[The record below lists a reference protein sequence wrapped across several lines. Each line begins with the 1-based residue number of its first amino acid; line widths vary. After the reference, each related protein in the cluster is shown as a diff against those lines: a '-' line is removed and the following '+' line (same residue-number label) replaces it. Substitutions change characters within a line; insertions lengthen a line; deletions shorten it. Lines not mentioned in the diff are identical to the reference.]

1 MKSNGSW
8 LDLVAESKRNA
19 AQSPPSSSGAAYLDL
34 LRKRVRYSKRA
45 SPGSKPTESKSDASP
60 MPASSRPRIKR
71 GG

>member
-1 MKSNGSW
+1 MKNW
-8 LDLVAESKRNA
+8 LELVADYKRSAPTQQRNW
-19 AQSPPSSSGAAYLDL
+19 SGAVYLDL

-60 MPASSRPRIKR
+60 MPASSRPRIKH